1 MKTKFVILALISI
14 ISTSAYSQ
22 KVKIG
27 FKGGTSIN
35 KLSGKSFKEQF
46 SFGYHIGGFV
56 ELNLGKKFAIQPE
69 ILYSQ
74 TNFDTSNSF
83 SSIYQF
89 NKIDKVQLRYL
100 SIPILLNIKPSK
112 LLTLQVGPQ
121 FGILTNKHNTVLKDG
136 TEAFKNGDFSMLG
149 GVQINIMHFRIY
161 GRYVIGL
168 SSINNIDNKET
179 WKNQSI
185 QLGVGFTL

>member
-14 ISTSAYSQ
+14 ISTAAYSQ
-22 KVKIG
+22 KVKVG

-56 ELNLGKKFAIQPE
+56 ELKLNKKFAIQPE